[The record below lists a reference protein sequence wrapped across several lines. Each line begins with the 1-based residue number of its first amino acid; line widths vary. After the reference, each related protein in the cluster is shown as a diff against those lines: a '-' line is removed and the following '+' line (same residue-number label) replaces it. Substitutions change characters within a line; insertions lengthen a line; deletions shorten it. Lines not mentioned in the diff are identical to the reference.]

1 MTDSEKLDVILE
13 KLMQLDVRAAA
24 SDRRLTDIDIRA
36 EAFDK
41 RLADI
46 DVRTAAF
53 DKRLAEIDVRIA
65 AVDKGVAD
73 LDATVTTFDKRLTDL
88 KRQQMRDTA
97 ELKAMDSMI
106 FDEIERVHEILIR
119 RTDALEKKIG

>member
-13 KLMQLDVRAAA
+13 KIMQLDVRVM
-24 SDRRLTDIDIRA
+24 
-36 EAFDK
+36 AFDK
-41 RLADI
+41 RLADVDVTVAAFDKRLTDV
-46 DVRTAAF
+46 DVRGAAF
-53 DKRLAEIDVRIA
+53 DKRLA
-65 AVDKGVAD
+65 D
-73 LDATVTTFDKRLTDL
+73 LDVTVTAFDKRLTDL

-106 FDEIERVHEILIR
+106 FDEIERMHEILIR